1 MLMWRASKRRSPTVT
16 SVLPSTSGL
25 PMSTVTWVPLKVSV
39 LTPARVAIGSGSR
52 RSMSACVARKWPST
66 RMPLPHI
73 SLRDPS
79 LLR

>member
-25 PMSTVTWVPLKVSV
+25 PMSTVTCVPSKVSV
-39 LTPARVAIGSGSR
+39 LTPPRVAIGSGLRGST
-52 RSMSACVARKWPST
+52 SAWVARKWPST

-73 SLRDPS
+73 SLSEPS